1 MTVILY
7 IVIFLYIV
15 VVSNSTFIDSI
26 QLLMTVIHYIVI
38 FLYIVIVSN

>member
-1 MTVILY
+1 MTVIFY
-7 IVIFLYIV
+7 IIFLYIV

-38 FLYIVIVSN
+38 FLYIVIVSY